1 MKSVLTFW
9 TESGV
14 HKSKEDPNIFMSLFL
29 KILSKTAPWGNLK
42 NLILKQIGKCVYS
55 FYFPLFQLPMMEH
68 YAKGRAELYV
78 TLTRVFF
85 LRMTN
90 LFALIITLY
99 RTIQEVRM
107 YTELNITLYH
117 CIITNLVFN
126 VI

>member
-1 MKSVLTFW
+1 
-9 TESGV
+9 
-14 HKSKEDPNIFMSLFL
+14 
-29 KILSKTAPWGNLK
+29 
-42 NLILKQIGKCVYS
+42 
-55 FYFPLFQLPMMEH
+55 MMEH

-107 YTELNITLYH
+107 YKELDITLYH